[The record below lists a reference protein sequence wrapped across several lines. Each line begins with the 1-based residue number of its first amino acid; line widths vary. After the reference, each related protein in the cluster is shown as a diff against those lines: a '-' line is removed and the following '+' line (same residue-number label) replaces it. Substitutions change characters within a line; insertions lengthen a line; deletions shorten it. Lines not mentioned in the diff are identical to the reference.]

1 MQKEHYN
8 AEYVRRIHKV
18 QDYIETHL
26 NEVIFLDE
34 LACEAGFS
42 KYHFSR
48 IFQSIVKE
56 TLAHYV
62 NRIRMEQAL
71 FLLAHRQDKNMTD
84 IAYEMGFTDSAI
96 FSRAF
101 KNYYGIS
108 PREYRSTY
116 RKLNKQPFVLSSYKM
131 NGKVREN
138 RVSEV
143 KGEVTIENLQ
153 EKQAIYVRHIGT
165 YDSLAH
171 EYSKLMNNLWAHAY
185 KQQLIVEGQNWVLA
199 MYHDNPEFGEETQF
213 RTSLCITI
221 PNDKIV
227 EEDDVVEKMT
237 IEGGLYAVGHFR
249 IKPDEYGD
257 IWDYMYEKWLMCSE
271 YLPRNACPFEVYRK
285 VPEEGAPEGDLFH
298 EVDIYVPIE
307 PL

>member
-1 MQKEHYN
+1 MEKEHYN
-8 AEYVRRIHKV
+8 VEYIRRIHKV
-18 QDYIETHL
+18 QDYIEAHL
-26 NEVIFLDE
+26 NRGMTLEE
-34 LACEAGFS
+34 LAYEAGFS

-48 IFQSIVKE
+48 IFQGIVQE

-71 FLLAHRQDKNMTD
+71 FLLAYRQDKNMTD
-84 IAYEMGFTDSAI
+84 IAYEMGFTDSAV

-101 KNYYGIS
+101 KNYYGMS
-108 PREYRSTY
+108 PREYRTTY
-116 RKLNKQPFVLSSYKM
+116 IKLNKQPFVLSNYKT
-131 NGKVREN
+131 NGKAREN
-138 RVSEV
+138 RVNKI

-153 EKQAIYVRHIGT
+153 EKQAIYVRHMGT
-165 YDSLAH
+165 YDSLAQ
-171 EYSKLMNNLWAHAY
+171 EYSKLMNTLWKYADKHN
-185 KQQLIVEGQNWVLA
+185 LIVEGQNWVLA

-221 PNDKIV
+221 PNVNSVEEEGIV
-227 EEDDVVEKMT
+227 EQMT
-237 IEGGLYAVGHFR
+237 IEGGIYAVGHFR
-249 IKPDEYGD
+249 IKPDEYVD

-285 VPEEGAPEGDLFH
+285 VPQQANPNGECFH